1 MNEGVLHCIDNMAHE
16 HTTAHVV
23 TESASALGM
32 SDRLRLHE
40 ADAYDDDLPSTLAP
54 GVEFDFMFIDLG
66 AANRVEGFMEAWWP
80 RVRPEG
86 GMVMVHST
94 LTNALS
100 RGWLE
105 RMREKGRSEP
115 APPYGAFETMSL
127 LEPHK
132 MFQNSV
138 TLFQKRGGPYGR
150 YDEPVHTKFP

>member
-1 MNEGVLHCIDNMAHE
+1 
-16 HTTAHVV
+16 
-23 TESASALGM
+23 
-32 SDRLRLHE
+32 
-40 ADAYDDDLPSTLAP
+40 
-54 GVEFDFMFIDLG
+54 MFFDLG
-66 AANRVEGFMEAWWP
+66 AANRVGFMEAWWP
-80 RVRPEG
+80 RSGRG
-86 GMVMVHST
+86 RHGDSSQHAAS
-94 LTNALS
+94 ALS

>member
-1 MNEGVLHCIDNMAHE
+1 MAHE

-23 TESASALGM
+23 TRSAAELGM
-32 SDRLRLHE
+32 SDRLQLHE
-40 ADAYDDDLPSTLAP
+40 ADAYDGDLPSVLAP

-105 RMREKGRSEP
+105 KMRERSRSEP
-115 APPYGAFETMSL
+115 APPYGSFETMSL

-138 TLFQKRGGPYGR
+138 TLFQKRGGPFGT